1 MDGNTTADNI
11 VALDNVV
18 IENSAVIISIV
29 TNFAVAAAIV
39 SLAKPFLDISK
50 IEFLVEKTSEDGKKE
65 FLVSLT
71 CMKLFGFLPIPKP
84 MTMSKHRHMRTRFVD
99 TPF

>member
-29 TNFAVAAAIV
+29 VNFAVAAAIV
-39 SLAKPFLDISK
+39 SLAKPFLIISK
-50 IEFLVEKTSEDGKKE
+50 IEFFGRENFRRWQERIFGVLDMHEVIWVLIDAKTNDNVEA
-65 FLVSLT
+65 
-71 CMKLFGFLPIPKP
+71 
-84 MTMSKHRHMRTRFVD
+84 
-99 TPF
+99 

>member
-11 VALDNVV
+11 VALNNVV

-50 IEFLVEKTSEDGKKE
+50 IEFFGRENFRRWQERIFGVLDMHEVVWVLTDPKTNDNVEA
-65 FLVSLT
+65 
-71 CMKLFGFLPIPKP
+71 
-84 MTMSKHRHMRTRFVD
+84 
-99 TPF
+99 

>member
-29 TNFAVAAAIV
+29 TNFAVVAAIV

-50 IEFLVEKTSEDGKKE
+50 IEFFGRENFRRWQERIFGVLDMHEVVWVLTDPKTNDNVEA
-65 FLVSLT
+65 
-71 CMKLFGFLPIPKP
+71 
-84 MTMSKHRHMRTRFVD
+84 
-99 TPF
+99 

>member
-29 TNFAVAAAIV
+29 ANFAAAAAIV

-50 IEFLVEKTSEDGKKE
+50 IEFFGRENFRRWQERIFGVLDMHEVVWVLTDPKTNDNVEA
-65 FLVSLT
+65 
-71 CMKLFGFLPIPKP
+71 
-84 MTMSKHRHMRTRFVD
+84 
-99 TPF
+99 

>member
-29 TNFAVAAAIV
+29 ANFAVAAAIV

-50 IEFLVEKTSEDGKKE
+50 IEFFGRENFRRWQERIFGVLDMHEVVWVLTDPKTNDNVEA
-65 FLVSLT
+65 
-71 CMKLFGFLPIPKP
+71 
-84 MTMSKHRHMRTRFVD
+84 
-99 TPF
+99 

>member
-29 TNFAVAAAIV
+29 TNFAVVAAIV

-50 IEFLVEKTSEDGKKE
+50 IEFFGRENFRRWQERIFGVLDMHEVVWVLTDPKTNDNVKA
-65 FLVSLT
+65 
-71 CMKLFGFLPIPKP
+71 
-84 MTMSKHRHMRTRFVD
+84 
-99 TPF
+99 

>member
-29 TNFAVAAAIV
+29 TNFAVVAAIV

-50 IEFLVEKTSEDGKKE
+50 IEF
-65 FLVSLT
+65 
-71 CMKLFGFLPIPKP
+71 FGRENFRRWQERIFGVLD
-84 MTMSKHRHMRTRFVD
+84 MHEVV
-99 TPF
+99 

>member
-18 IENSAVIISIV
+18 IENSTVIISIV
-29 TNFAVAAAIV
+29 ANFAVAAAIV

-50 IEFLVEKTSEDGKKE
+50 IEFFGRENFRRWQERIFGVLDMHEVVWVLTDPKTNDNVEA
-65 FLVSLT
+65 
-71 CMKLFGFLPIPKP
+71 
-84 MTMSKHRHMRTRFVD
+84 
-99 TPF
+99 

>member
-29 TNFAVAAAIV
+29 ANFVVAAAIV

-50 IEFLVEKTSEDGKKE
+50 IEFFGRENFRRWQERIFGVLDMHEVVWVLTDPNTNDNVEA
-65 FLVSLT
+65 
-71 CMKLFGFLPIPKP
+71 
-84 MTMSKHRHMRTRFVD
+84 
-99 TPF
+99 